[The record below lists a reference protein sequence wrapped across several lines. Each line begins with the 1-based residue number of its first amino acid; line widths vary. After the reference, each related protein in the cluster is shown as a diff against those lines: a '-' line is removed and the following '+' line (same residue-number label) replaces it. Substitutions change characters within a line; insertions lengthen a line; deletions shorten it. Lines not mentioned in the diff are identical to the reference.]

1 MFNCHCLFV
10 YFLFRLFFLR
20 VLKLFSTDPPA
31 FTDVAEKALM
41 MGEAEEGQP
50 SAY

>member
-1 MFNCHCLFV
+1 MFNRHCLFV
-10 YFLFRLFFLR
+10 YFSVRLILR

-31 FTDVAEKALM
+31 FIDVAEKALT
-41 MGEAEEGQP
+41 MGEAEEGQL